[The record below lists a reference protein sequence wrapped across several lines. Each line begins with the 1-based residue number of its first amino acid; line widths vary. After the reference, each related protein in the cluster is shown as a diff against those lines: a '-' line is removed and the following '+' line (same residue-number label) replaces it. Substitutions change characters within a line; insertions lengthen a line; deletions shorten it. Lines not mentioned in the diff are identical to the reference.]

1 MPTEYLA
8 PGVYVEEISSGPR
21 PIEGVPTSTAGFVGA
36 ARYGPVR
43 LAPAA
48 LSSLAEFERSY
59 LPFGAA
65 GGALQFEGGADSS
78 DFLWHAVRAFFAEGG
93 RRLYVS
99 RVFKPR
105 AGGDAPDDRLHCD
118 GHARV
123 DASRTGGV
131 QIRARYPGAAGNL
144 RVGLVLRG
152 GAEAL
157 VADADP
163 ATGVPRTTLRS
174 VTDLDLV
181 WLHRRDAPD
190 PAAGA
195 LHLARRDAKQ
205 ASWRLEPG
213 NGGDHVDVANLT
225 VGAEPGAG
233 DSVRRVA
240 LQVSLHS
247 GDGLQDL
254 AAWVDLPID
263 PRHAADS
270 VFARFAEA
278 PAKAADARNLPLVFA
293 CTAEL
298 RTAFDVLAAL
308 GLGEWRPAGDAG
320 DPPSADDPPGLQLAL
335 EGGNDGMRPDAAA
348 FEGGV
353 DPKTGAAHGLAQLE
367 AIDEIALVA
376 APGSSC
382 RYGAG
387 WRENADA
394 IADLLVA
401 HATRLRYRFALLDSA
416 EGQTI
421 AEVRARRARFDTSH
435 AALYY
440 PWIMVPDPAHGRAA
454 AVAAERLRRRHLRA
468 QRRRARRAQGA
479 GERGGALGH
488 RAGDIDRQ
496 ERAGGAEPR
505 GHQLLSRL
513 RGPGHTPLGRPHG
526 ELRPGLEIRQ
536 PAPLLRLRRALDRQG
551 NAVGGVRAERRNPVG
566 ERAARD
572 RELPAC
578 RMARRRAR
586 RRQRQGGV
594 LRRMRSHDHD
604 AGRPRQRPAD
614 LPRWHGAAAAGR
626 VRDLPYWPMDGR
638 AEGLT
643 RATHRRHA
651 RTT

>member
-144 RVGLVLRG
+144 RVGLALRG

-157 VADADP
+157 VAEADP

-353 DPKTGAAHGLAQLE
+353 DPKTGAAHGLAQFE

-394 IADLLVA
+394 IADLLDA

-421 AEVRARRARFDTSH
+421 AEVRALRARFDTSH

-440 PWIMVPDPAHGRAA
+440 PWIMVPDPLTAA
-454 AVAAERLRRRHLRA
+454 PLQLPPSGFVAGICARSAAERGVHKAPANEVVRLAIGLETSIGKSVQEVLNPEGINCFRAFAGRGIRLWGARTASSDPVWKYVNLRRYFAYVEHSIDKGTQWAVFEPNGETLWA
-468 QRRRARRAQGA
+468 SVRRVIESFLLA
-479 GERGGALGH
+479 EWRGGALV
-488 RAGDIDRQ
+488 GDSAKEAFFVECDRTTMTQ
-496 ERAGGAEPR
+496 DDLDNG
-505 GHQLLSRL
+505 RL
-513 RGPGHTPLGRPHG
+513 ICLVGMAP
-526 ELRPGLEIRQ
+526 LRPAEFVIFRIGQ
-536 PAPLLRLRRALDRQG
+536 WT
-551 NAVGGVRAERRNPVG
+551 AERK
-566 ERAARD
+566 D
-572 RELPAC
+572 
-578 RMARRRAR
+578 
-586 RRQRQGGV
+586 
-594 LRRMRSHDHD
+594 
-604 AGRPRQRPAD
+604 
-614 LPRWHGAAAAGR
+614 
-626 VRDLPYWPMDGR
+626 
-638 AEGLT
+638 
-643 RATHRRHA
+643 
-651 RTT
+651 

>member
-8 PGVYVEEISSGPR
+8 PGVYVEEISSGPK
-21 PIEGVPTSTAGFVGA
+21 PIEGVPTSTAGFIGA
-36 ARYGPVR
+36 TRYGPVR

-48 LSSLAEFERSY
+48 LTSLAEFERSY
-59 LPFGAA
+59 APFGAA
-65 GGALQFEGGADSS
+65 GGALQFEGAADSP

-93 RRLYVS
+93 KRLYVS

-131 QIRARYPGAAGNL
+131 RIRARYPGAAGNL
-144 RVGLVLRG
+144 RVGLALRA

-181 WLHRRDAPD
+181 WLHARDAPD

-195 LHLARRDAKQ
+195 LHLARWDAKQ

-213 NGGDHVDVANLT
+213 NGGDSIDVASLT
-225 VGAEPGAG
+225 VGAKPGSG

-263 PRHAADS
+263 PRHAADGASDS

-278 PAKAADARNLPLVFA
+278 PAEAADARDLPLVFA

-308 GLGEWRPAGDAG
+308 GLGEWRPAVDAG
-320 DPPSADDPPGLQLAL
+320 DPPFADAAPGLQLAL

-353 DPKTGAAHGLAQLE
+353 DPETGARSAWR
-367 AIDEIALVA
+367 
-376 APGSSC
+376 SS
-382 RYGAG
+382 R
-387 WRENADA
+387 RS
-394 IADLLVA
+394 
-401 HATRLRYRFALLDSA
+401 TRSRSSP
-416 EGQTI
+416 
-421 AEVRARRARFDTSH
+421 RRARPGATPRDGGRTPTPSPTCSSPTRRGC
-435 AALYY
+435 ATAL
-440 PWIMVPDPAHGRAA
+440 PSSTAPRDRRSPRCAPCAPDSTRATPRSTTRGSRCRPAHGRAA

-468 QRRRARRAQGA
+468 QRHRSAACTRRRRTRSCARRDRPASRRCGNGEQEVLNPLGHQLHPRLPNRGIRVWGA
-479 GERGGALGH
+479 RTICSDPEWKYVNSAATSLYIEPSIDRGTQWAVFEPNGETLWANVRRVIANFLLDEWRGGALL
-488 RAGDIDRQ
+488 
-496 ERAGGAEPR
+496 GATPR
-505 GHQLLSRL
+505 
-513 RGPGHTPLGRPHG
+513 RPSSC
-526 ELRPGLEIRQ
+526 
-536 PAPLLRLRRALDRQG
+536 
-551 NAVGGVRAERRNPVG
+551 
-566 ERAARD
+566 AAI
-572 RELPAC
+572 
-578 RMARRRAR
+578 ARR
-586 RRQRQGGV
+586 
-594 LRRMRSHDHD
+594 
-604 AGRPRQRPAD
+604 
-614 LPRWHGAAAAGR
+614 
-626 VRDLPYWPMDGR
+626 
-638 AEGLT
+638 
-643 RATHRRHA
+643 
-651 RTT
+651 